1 MILNEIERQNAIRI
15 MEKLMNH
22 PITKPFHDFKN
33 TDHSEVSSIPLSPSL
48 SIIKTRLQNG
58 DISNTTEWINQ
69 VQSCWSTETFIQDKH
84 KDFSPIVAN
93 ECKKIFEKYMRE
105 FKPNSIENWC
115 ANVQHLHSHQLQFAR
130 KPPRKILYI
139 VNQLDTFRKIDNEK
153 IVPVSNAELKAFIQ
167 ATNMIPPDELY
178 RCLAKTLCE
187 LEPEF
192 KKSNT
197 AELWVDLTKLDMNTV
212 RTLRDYLKAELEK
225 HGYHYPT

>member
-1 MILNEIERQNAIRI
+1 MLQQR
-15 MEKLMNH
+15 
-22 PITKPFHDFKN
+22 
-33 TDHSEVSSIPLSPSL
+33 VSLTQEL
-48 SIIKTRLQNG
+48 KETTMRL
-58 DISNTTEWINQ
+58 
-69 VQSCWSTETFIQDKH
+69 
-84 KDFSPIVAN
+84 
-93 ECKKIFEKYMRE
+93 
-105 FKPNSIENWC
+105 
-115 ANVQHLHSHQLQFAR
+115 
-130 KPPRKILYI
+130 
-139 VNQLDTFRKIDNEK
+139 
-153 IVPVSNAELKAFIQ
+153 NAELKAFIQ